1 MSAIFQMLTRLFRE
15 RIARATERHL
25 VTITREHDHAS
36 RGRSSALLKRLGAE
50 AGPHAVLGE
59 TQRGGT
65 VSIPISFFATAWGL
79 ISGGTGSGKSMAAA
93 IIIRTLLEAVETE
106 ISFGV
111 LDAKGETFE
120 RTLFLVSQLLD
131 LLPPVAAE
139 RLRER
144 LVIID
149 FASIDPLTAYDV
161 AAPWS
166 GADLDYFATSRMET
180 LQELFPAGDGVS
192 LRGTSIL
199 KHTLKLLAEQNVP
212 FSYAD
217 HILSSGAFRSQ
228 LLSGSKDEDLRL
240 YFENHFPAESR
251 ATIAAVRARLSA
263 TLFSSASLKLALSG
277 GSAPDF
283 RKLMDSGA
291 IVLVNCAGANIPR
304 ATARTLQAL
313 VLADIRHAVFNREKR
328 SPYLWICDEAQ
339 HLFRSKYLREH
350 MVDLLTMARS
360 YSVHGL
366 LITQNMANA
375 VQDSEILEMLHTNA
389 KWALVLRGSP
399 KDAAFLQSA
408 LPISGRREKPRPNPY
423 APAEFY
429 SLSEERNL
437 LLQEIAHLPDR
448 EGWLWIKSLS
458 GEALRIKTSTVDI
471 PGDARFQE
479 AVERIRRDPAVGRR
493 QSRTAYLE
501 DAARRASAF
510 QPIGRKQD
518 GPDFLD
524 DLTNFYQAD
533 QETNR

>member
-1 MSAIFQMLTRLFRE
+1 
-15 RIARATERHL
+15 
-25 VTITREHDHAS
+25 
-36 RGRSSALLKRLGAE
+36 
-50 AGPHAVLGE
+50 
-59 TQRGGT
+59 
-65 VSIPISFFATAWGL
+65 
-79 ISGGTGSGKSMAAA
+79 MAAA
-93 IIIRTLLEAVETE
+93 IIIKALLEAIETD

-111 LDAKGETFE
+111 LDAKGESFE
-120 RTLFLVSQLLD
+120 RTIFLISQLLEI
-131 LLPPVAAE
+131 LPPAAAE

-149 FASIDPLTAYDV
+149 FASIDPVTAYDV
-161 AAPWS
+161 ATPWS

-180 LQELFPAGDGVS
+180 LQELFPSGDGVS
-192 LRGTSIL
+192 LRGSSIL
-199 KHTLKLLAEQNVP
+199 KYALKLLAEQNVP
-212 FSYAD
+212 FSYAESV
-217 HILSSGAFRSQ
+217 LSSAAFRSQ
-228 LLSGSKDEDLRL
+228 LLAGSKDEDLRL

-328 SPYLWICDEAQ
+328 NPYLWIFDEAQ
-339 HLFRSKYLREH
+339 LFFRSRYLREH

-360 YSVHGL
+360 YATLGV

-375 VQDSEILEMLHTNA
+375 VQDSEILETLHTNA

-399 KDAAFLQSA
+399 KDATFLQSA
-408 LPISGRREKPRPNPY
+408 LAVSGRREKPKSNPY
-423 APAEFY
+423 APPEFY
-429 SLSEERNL
+429 SVSEERNL
-437 LLQEIAHLPDR
+437 LLQEVAHLPDR

-471 PGDARFQE
+471 PGDARLQE
-479 AVERIRRDPAVGRR
+479 AIERIRRDPAVGRR
-493 QSRTAYLE
+493 QSRAAYLE
-501 DAARRASAF
+501 EAARRVSAI
-510 QPIGRKQD
+510 QPTARKHA

-524 DLTNFYQAD
+524 DLTNLYQAD
-533 QETNR
+533 QETNQ